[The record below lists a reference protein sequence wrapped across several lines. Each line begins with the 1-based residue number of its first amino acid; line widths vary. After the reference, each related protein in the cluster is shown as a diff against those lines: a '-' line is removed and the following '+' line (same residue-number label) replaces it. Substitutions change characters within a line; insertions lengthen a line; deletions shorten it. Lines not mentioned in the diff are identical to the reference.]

1 MEKNVIDM
9 DFLITLL
16 LNNARLDYDGKDLRL
31 DGDEI
36 VLAVIKVLAEEKYEK
51 RLKELQEKE
60 SEED

>member
-60 SEED
+60 NEED